1 MELIELGEIAK
12 ALAAAQLEMSN
23 PVFDSQNPHFR
34 SRFASLASVRNA
46 IVPVLARHG
55 ICVTQDLGT
64 TSDGKGIACTT
75 YLTHESGQQM
85 TFGPLVIPATKP
97 DAMGYGSAATY
108 ARRYS
113 LQAVAC
119 VAADE
124 DDDSN
129 AAVGKPAAPVAIG
142 TGKGIGVHSP
152 LGDLNPDVADLATQ
166 YADALR
172 LALNAEDGDVIAVV
186 RDMEAEVDEHGQLWG
201 EELKRPVWAQL
212 DSKTRSAIKKLLAEA
227 A

>member
-1 MELIELGEIAK
+1 MELIELGAIAK
-12 ALAAAQLEMSN
+12 ALAAAQAEMSN
-23 PVFDSQNPHFR
+23 PGFDSENPHFR

-46 IVPVLARHG
+46 IVPVLAKHG
-55 ICVTQDLGT
+55 ICVTQSLET
-64 TSDGKGIACTT
+64 TGDNKGIACTT

>member
-1 MELIELGEIAK
+1 MERGSLAK
-12 ALAAAQLEMSN
+12 ALAAAQVEMGN

-34 SRFASLASVRNA
+34 SRFASLTSVRNA
-46 IVPVLARHG
+46 VVPVLARHG
-55 ICVTQDLGT
+55 ICITQDLQT
-64 TSDGKGIACTT
+64 TDKGVACYTI
-75 YLTHESGQQM
+75 LTHESGQSM
-85 TFGPLVIPATKP
+85 TFGPLVIPATKA

-113 LQAVAC
+113 LQSVVC

-152 LGDLNPDVADLATQ
+152 LGDIIPDDNAVR
-166 YADALR
+166 YADALKE
-172 LALNAEDGDVIAVV
+172 ALVAGEDEV
-186 RDMEAEVDEHGQLWG
+186 RSVYADLHGEG
-201 EELKRPVWAQL
+201 EELTRAAWSLL
-212 DSKTRSAIKKLLAEA
+212 DSKTRSAIKAIVGKRA

>member
-1 MELIELGEIAK
+1 MNGELGSIAK
-12 ALAAAQLEMSN
+12 ALAAAQAEMLN

-46 IVPVLARHG
+46 IVPVLAKHG
-55 ICVTQDLGT
+55 ICITQSLET
-64 TSDGKGIACTT
+64 TGDSKGIACTT

-85 TFGPLVIPATKP
+85 AFGPLMIPATKA

-113 LQAVAC
+113 LQSVVC

-152 LGDLNPDVADLATQ
+152 LGDIDPAVADLATQ
-166 YADALR
+166 YADAFKEA
-172 LALNAEDGDVIAVV
+172 LASGDVHAVQK
-186 RDMEAEVDEHGQLWG
+186 DMTDERDEHDKPWG
-201 EELKRPVWAQL
+201 EVLSRAVWSLL
-212 DSKTRSAIKKLLAEA
+212 DSKTRSAIKRALAEA

>member
-1 MELIELGEIAK
+1 MNGELGSIAK
-12 ALAAAQLEMSN
+12 AMAAAQAEMSN

-34 SRFASLASVRNA
+34 SRFASLAAVRNA
-46 IVPVLARHG
+46 IVPVLAKHG
-55 ICVTQDLGT
+55 ICITQSLET
-64 TSDGKGIACTT
+64 TGDSKGIACTT

-85 TFGPLVIPATKP
+85 AFGPLMIPATKA

-113 LQAVAC
+113 LQSVVC

-142 TGKGIGVHSP
+142 TGKGIGVHNP
-152 LGDLNPDVADLATQ
+152 LGDVVPDDNANK
-166 YADALR
+166 YADAFKEA
-172 LALNAEDGDVIAVV
+172 LANGGDVKAVHA
-186 RDMEAEVDEHGQLWG
+186 DLHAEG
-201 EELKRPVWAQL
+201 EELYRATWSLL
-212 DSKTRSAIKKLLAEA
+212 DSKSRSAIKKLLSEA